1 MSKMR
6 FSLREDD
13 AVFASRVDEAIS
25 VQMNVRIAAKRH
37 SLVTKMK
44 AHIGTWLRNTPELI
58 ELGVSYNR
66 PGSLASQIGLPYGT
80 SLAAVNGIVDAIL
93 ASTEVV
99 IENIDRRLRRGGIT
113 LKCQPKDFANI
124 LSLPEG
130 SISIMGGELEWLRWL
145 LERGNEM
152 IVVGYEYS
160 PRAGFGRSRG
170 GVMTEGT
177 SWRIPPAYAGTPDDN
192 FITRAFSG
200 RESNVQHVFQSIFG
214 D

>member
-1 MSKMR
+1 MTKMR
-6 FSLREDD
+6 FSLKEND

-44 AHIGTWLRNTPELI
+44 AQIGIWLRNTPELI
-58 ELGVSYNR
+58 ELGLSDGR

-80 SLAAVNGIVDAIL
+80 AQSAVNSIVGAIL
-93 ASTEVV
+93 ASTEVK
-99 IENIDRRLRRGGIT
+99 IENIDRKLSRGGVT

-124 LSLPEG
+124 LGLPEV
-130 SISIMGGELEWLRWL
+130 SISIVGGKLEWLRWL

-160 PRAGFGRSRG
+160 PRSGFGRSRG

-177 SWRIPPAYAGTPDDN
+177 SWRIPPSYSGTPDDN

-200 RESNVQHVFQSIFG
+200 KESSVQHVFQSIFG